1 MWRKEPLYAV
11 GRNINWVQPLG
22 KQYRDFLKKIK
33 NRTVI
38 WSSYSTSRYLSGYK
52 NTNSKRYMHLCFHC
66 SIVYSS
72 LGMKQLICP
81 SMDEYIKKTS
91 QHPPPTTMHA
101 YTGMLHIHKKQ
112 CEIHSPNLPF
122 ITTWIPKGYYTNWN
136 RSRD

>member
-1 MWRKEPLYAV
+1 M
-11 GRNINWVQPLG
+11 QPLG
-22 KQYRDFLKKIK
+22 KQYRDFLKKL
-33 NRTVI
+33 RTEL
-38 WSSYSTSRYLSGYK
+38 SYDPVMLLLDIYLDTKTLIQRDICIFS
-52 NTNSKRYMHLCFHC
+52 FHC

-72 LGMKQLICP
+72 WTWNNLYVR

-122 ITTWIPKGYYTNWN
+122 FTAWIPKGYYTNWN
-136 RSRD
+136 RSETNTIWFPLMCRIERIK